1 LANCAAGTKNVQYKQ
16 MINIFY
22 INLTE

>member
-1 LANCAAGTKNVQYKQ
+1 LANCAAETKNVQYKQ